1 MIKGQPCKSL
11 GIVFQEEGTG
21 CAKAW
26 REESLGSFKGEKK
39 RHLWLDW
46 GGWKKKRGKMGYK
59 LGKHE
64 VLKTLQE
71 FGFYFGCNRKSLESF
86 KQESCSKLKS
96 TLKNSC
102 LLGLPWQSS
111 N

>member
-1 MIKGQPCKSL
+1 MCKGL
-11 GIVFQEEGTG
+11 ERGIPWQLQG
-21 CAKAW
+21 
-26 REESLGSFKGEKK
+26 RKK

-46 GGWKKKRGKMGYK
+46 GGWKKKRGKTGYK

-71 FGFYFGCNRKSLESF
+71 SGFYFGYNRKSLESF

-102 LLGLPWQSS
+102 LLALPWQSS